1 MLLMRTRPSGTTRPR
16 LLITALTLALVLSL
30 GLAGAAWAEDDPG
43 QPSISGT
50 VLEIGTEVPV
60 ADATVTLLRSLPF
73 GTPGPPSGAGQTT
86 TDENG
91 QYAFADVEVFD
102 DRHYSVIVEA
112 DGYDTHMG
120 EGFVYDGS
128 APVVVDVLLE
138 SQLGD
143 PVVTGVVIDAVTG
156 LPIPQATV
164 WVWYDPDSQ
173 DHDGL
178 PGREVEED
186 GTFAFWGVEP
196 DREFEVWAEA
206 EVAGYPASM
215 SEVLLYDGENPLE
228 VEIVLTRQLQARGID
243 FATEFM
249 GDFASGL
256 TDIGHLSAEA
266 QEAIEALAFYGVTIG
281 YADGTYKP
289 GETVMRSQMALF
301 LARVIDYAV
310 DTGAVEAPAEITDPG
325 FSDTSALSQEAKEA
339 IALLYTVG
347 VTQGTTATTFSPY
360 ADVTRRDMASF
371 MVRLQNLLEQ
381 DSYATG
387 ESFFSDVPDTMPRGA
402 DINALAAQGIAVG
415 YGDGTYAPSAS
426 VLRSQMALF
435 IMRHIDENVEAGR
448 LPALGAP
455 SDS

>member
-1 MLLMRTRPSGTTRPR
+1 MHLRTVPPGIPR
-16 LLITALTLALVLSL
+16 LRTLVITFLVAVVFSI
-30 GLAGAAWAEDDPG
+30 GLAGAAWADDDPG
-43 QPSISGT
+43 QLSISGT
-50 VLEIGTEVPV
+50 ILELGTEVAV
-60 ADATVTLLRSLPF
+60 ADATVTLLRSQPF
-73 GTPGPPSGAGQTT
+73 GTSGPPSGAGQTT
-86 TDENG
+86 TDEDG
-91 QYAFADVEVFD
+91 YYAFRDVESFD
-102 DRHYSVIVEA
+102 DRNYSVIVEA
-112 DGYDTHMG
+112 DGYDTYMG

-138 SQLGD
+138 PQLGD
-143 PVVTGVVIDAVTG
+143 PVVTGTVIDAVTG

-164 WVWYDPDSQ
+164 WVWYDPDSE

-186 GTFAFWGVEP
+186 GTFAFWDVEP

-215 SEVLLYDGENPLE
+215 SEVLLYDGENPLD
-228 VEIVLTRQLQARGID
+228 VEINLTRQLEARGID

-266 QEAIEALAFYGVTIG
+266 QAAIEALAFYGVTIG
-281 YADGTYKP
+281 CADGTYKP

-301 LARVIDYAV
+301 LARVIQYAV
-310 DTGAVEAPAEITDPG
+310 DTGVVETPAEIVDPG
-325 FSDTSALSQEAKEA
+325 FSDTSALSQEAKDA
-339 IALLYTVG
+339 IALLYTLG

-371 MVRLQNLLEQ
+371 MVRLQNLLGQ
-381 DSYATG
+381 DSYATEG
-387 ESFFSDVPDTMPRGA
+387 SFFSDVPDTMPRAA

-415 YGDGTYAPSAS
+415 YGDGTYGPDAS

-448 LPALGAP
+448 LPALGGP
-455 SDS
+455 S